1 MSSAVIFVWP
11 SRSTTTKR
19 RADHIAQM
27 MRAVE
32 AGDDTVVAVFTAAP
46 GASMQEALERFRL
59 MLRVVQD
66 PKNAIAKLVVPSLDC
81 VPNTIETLSELTAL
95 VKKSRLILVV
105 EDLGVEATTAQDV
118 EELRDRHGRKSVR
131 KQKKSDSV
139 KQGMRYAVEQREV
152 KP

>member
-1 MSSAVIFVWP
+1 
-11 SRSTTTKR
+11 
-19 RADHIAQM
+19 
-27 MRAVE
+27 
-32 AGDDTVVAVFTAAP
+32 
-46 GASMQEALERFRL
+46 